1 MATTIH
7 EICHA
12 IESDNPAIYQSCLR
26 FRNSRTVGETPQ
38 SLKKMTNLPYH
49 PHEMAY
55 RDRWEETG
63 NNVYCGKI
71 YDQEGF
77 TEIFTMGVQRFYED
91 PVQFRQQDPEYFTL
105 IVKLIRNLEV

>member
-38 SLKKMTNLPYH
+38 SFKKMTNLPYH

-77 TEIFTMGVQRFYED
+77 TEIFTMGVNGSMKI
-91 PVQFRQQDPEYFTL
+91 QFSFANKTPNTL
-105 IVKLIRNLEV
+105 LSS